1 MQLSKIYL
9 LALWATGATA
19 LFSEEENLH
28 KIKNGEI
35 PPDTKD
41 YRGKPLFKLPGNA
54 HCYLIRHAEFC
65 DKIRTCVWVPPLGCR
80 VKDY

>member
-28 KIKNGEI
+28 MIKNGEI

-41 YRGKPLFKLPGNA
+41 YHGNPLLKLPGNA
-54 HCYLIRHAEFC
+54 HCYLIRHPQFC
-65 DKIRTCVWVPPLGCR
+65 DKIIPCVWAGPLGCIIQ
-80 VKDY
+80 DY